1 MRKDIP
7 LDELADFLALPIAS
21 VLGTYRRDGGVLLSP
36 VWHRWRDGG
45 FEVTCFPGDIKVKH
59 LRNDPR
65 ASLLVYDQAPPYRG
79 VEIRTEAVLSEIDAR
94 EFDEW
99 AVHYLG
105 EEAGPAYSGQI
116 TGSLILVRLEP
127 GQIRTWDFADD
138 FSAET

>member
-7 LDELADFLALPIAS
+7 LDELADFLDLPIAS
-21 VLGTYRRDGGVLLSP
+21 VLATYRRDGGVLLSP

-45 FEVTCFPGDIKVKH
+45 FDVTCFPGDIKVKH
-59 LRNDPR
+59 LRNDSR

-94 EFDEW
+94 EFDEM

-105 EEAGPAYSGQI
+105 EEAGPAYAAQV

-127 GQIRTWDFADD
+127 GHLRTWDFADE
-138 FSAET
+138 F